1 MERLNSKILLFG
13 EYSAL
18 DCSMALVLPWKRYW
32 GYWSFYNRETESEF
46 AVRSNQY
53 LKDFFYFLDSHNDG
67 NLLLDVKQFERDIKN
82 GLFFESNI
90 PQGYGLGSSGAVVAA
105 VVLRYATNIQDLK
118 SDLSEMTVEQMQQL
132 RNSLGK
138 LESFF
143 HGSSSGLDP
152 LCIIVNKPLLFESNK
167 EIMTTQLPPLNEAG
181 SNVVFLLNTGI
192 SRTTSKLMAL
202 FQDLYKN
209 PKFKRKIKNELV
221 NFTNESINS
230 FLNNQPSYLYRSLD
244 KLTRFQLS
252 EMSDFIPHPF
262 EQFAQNGIEH
272 GDYFLKLCGAGGGG
286 YILGFTENWDR
297 TNQLLKDYRPDI
309 IYRY

>member
-18 DCSMALVLPWKRYW
+18 DGSMALVLPWKRYW
-32 GYWSFYNRETESEF
+32 GHWSFYNSDIKSGF
-46 AVRSNQY
+46 ALRSNQY
-53 LKDFFYFLDSHNDG
+53 LKDFSYFLERHPDENI
-67 NLLLDVKQFERDIKN
+67 LLDVKQFEEDIKN

-90 PQGYGLGSSGAVVAA
+90 AQGYGLGSSGAVVAA
-105 VVLRYATNIQDLK
+105 VVLRYATRIHDLK
-118 SDLSEMTVEQMQQL
+118 SELTEMTVGQMQQL
-132 RNSLGK
+132 RTSLGK

-152 LCIIVNKPLLFESNK
+152 LCILINKPLLLESNK
-167 EIMTTQLPPLNEAG
+167 EIITTQLPPLNEAG

-192 SRTTSKLMAL
+192 SRTTSRLMTL
-202 FQDLYKN
+202 FQDLYKD
-209 PKFKRKIKNELV
+209 PKFKTKIKNELV
-221 NFTNESINS
+221 SFTNESINE
-230 FLNNQPSYLYRSLD
+230 FLDNQPSYLYRSLD
-244 KLTRFQLS
+244 QLSRFQLS

-262 EQFAQNGIEH
+262 EQLAQKGLEH

-286 YILGFTENWDR
+286 YIIGFTGNWDR
-297 TNQLLKDYRPDI
+297 ANQLLRDYHPDV